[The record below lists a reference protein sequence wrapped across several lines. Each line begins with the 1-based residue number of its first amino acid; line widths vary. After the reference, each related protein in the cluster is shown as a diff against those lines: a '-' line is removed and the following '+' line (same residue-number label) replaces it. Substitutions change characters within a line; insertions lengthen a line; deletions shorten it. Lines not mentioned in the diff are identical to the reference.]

1 MRSSLIAGLVLILA
15 GAFVFVRAMS
25 SEGAGGVAQVSDVA
39 MATTAIATT
48 EAHGIPE
55 WVGAWAV
62 VGGLALVALGATG
75 KRV

>member
-1 MRSSLIAGLVLILA
+1 MRSSLIAGLILILV

-25 SEGAGGVAQVSDVA
+25 SEGVASVAQVSDVA
-39 MATTAIATT
+39 MATT
-48 EAHGIPE
+48 EAEGIPE